1 MSPTRSHQG
10 RLGEHQQLP
19 KQTCSLLKG
28 WQEKANIKANMLP
41 AQGLVRRK
49 PGWQHSPERMKK
61 IPETK
66 ARMVLWGRM
75 WPMLLRMKPMNMK
88 KRLTRGKGVAE
99 RIISGGRSRGK
110 WEQVNIP

>member
-1 MSPTRSHQG
+1 
-10 RLGEHQQLP
+10 
-19 KQTCSLLKG
+19 
-28 WQEKANIKANMLP
+28 
-41 AQGLVRRK
+41 
-49 PGWQHSPERMKK
+49 MKN

-99 RIISGGRSRGK
+99 RIISVERGAEQGENRLIFPKQCEK
-110 WEQVNIP
+110 WAWLSERAPTPLLRLCCV